1 MLSDRSATAAMALDQ
16 VARSV
21 PRLAGF
27 DAWRPGISGIPYLGG
42 DEPHAVAVLL
52 IHDPREPRVRSTTL
66 VATPHRTAESPTDNA
81 PGPQ

>member
-1 MLSDRSATAAMALDQ
+1 MSDRSATAEMALDQ

-27 DAWRPGISGIPYLGG
+27 GAWRPGISGIPYLGG
-42 DEPHAVAVLL
+42 DEPHAVAVVL

-66 VATPHRTAESPTDNA
+66 VATPHGAAESPTGNA
-81 PGPQ
+81 PSPR

>member
-1 MLSDRSATAAMALDQ
+1 MLSDRSATAATALDQ

-27 DAWRPGISGIPYLGG
+27 GAWRPGISGIPYLGG
-42 DEPHAVAVLL
+42 DEPHAVAVVL

-66 VATPHRTAESPTDNA
+66 VATPHRGAQAPADDEQSPR
-81 PGPQ
+81 